1 MTSTV
6 PSTAKWQHLVN
17 DSVNELQHQQHE
29 DDQDSY
35 TPSELANL
43 DTSSETDPPAED
55 LPPENEP
62 EDQ

>member
-6 PSTAKWQHLVN
+6 PSTANWQHLVT
-17 DSVNELQHQQHE
+17 DAVNELHHE

-55 LPPENEP
+55 LPPENDP